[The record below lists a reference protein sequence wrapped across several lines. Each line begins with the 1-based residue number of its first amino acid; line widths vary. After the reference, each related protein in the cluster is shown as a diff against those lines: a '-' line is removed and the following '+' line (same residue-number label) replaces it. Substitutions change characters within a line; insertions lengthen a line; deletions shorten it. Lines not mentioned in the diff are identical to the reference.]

1 MTVQRRRTSPQAR
14 QEVTQTLGSIRQQQ
28 RDARAHAERI
38 YQAVRAW
45 ETSSNAGELVPSGGP
60 RTGKTSRM
68 QVVGIGQYGGPPCA
82 VLFISRLH
90 LPHGSVSER
99 AAAEICNADPLLER
113 VRAGGGLATLVQ
125 ERGWHQHRA
134 DALAYAKAVL
144 RLAAILGDSRAD
156 EALSIIHALDPAN
169 KSATLSV
176 SSQE

>member
-1 MTVQRRRTSPQAR
+1 MTASRRRASPAAR
-14 QEVTQTLGSIRQQQ
+14 QEVTEALGSIRQQQ
-28 RDARAHAERI
+28 RDARAYAERV

-45 ETSSNAGELVPSGGP
+45 ETSNNAGELVPSGGP
-60 RTGKTSRM
+60 RPSKTSRM

-99 AAAEICNADPLLER
+99 AAAEICNADPLLGR
-113 VRAGGGLATLVQ
+113 IRAGGGLATLVQ

-134 DALAYAKAVL
+134 DALAYAKSVL
-144 RLAAILGDSRAD
+144 QLAEALGDNRAG
-156 EALSIIHALDPAN
+156 EALRIIHALDSVN